1 MMMGEGAVSS
11 ISRKQ
16 GMNTRSSTKAE
27 VFAADEVVGS
37 MIWTK
42 LFLEAQG
49 YPVKGNVLYQD
60 NRSAMLLEEKGRQS
74 AGKRSRHLN
83 IQLFFVKD
91 QRDKGNIEI
100 QYCPT
105 DHMIG
110 DYMTKPLHSKKF
122 EKFWQAIMNLPCTT
136 QFLMAA
142 CIED

>member
-1 MMMGEGAVSS
+1 MMMGAGAVLS

-16 GMNTRSSTKAE
+16 GMNTRSLTEAE
-27 VFAADEVVGS
+27 VVAADEVAGL

-49 YPVKGNVLYQD
+49 NPVKGNALYQG
-60 NRSAMLLEEKGRQS
+60 NRSGMLLEEKGRKLT
-74 AGKRSRHLN
+74 GKHSRHLN

-110 DYMTKPLHSKKF
+110 DYMMKPLHSKNF

-136 QFLMAA
+136 QLLMAA